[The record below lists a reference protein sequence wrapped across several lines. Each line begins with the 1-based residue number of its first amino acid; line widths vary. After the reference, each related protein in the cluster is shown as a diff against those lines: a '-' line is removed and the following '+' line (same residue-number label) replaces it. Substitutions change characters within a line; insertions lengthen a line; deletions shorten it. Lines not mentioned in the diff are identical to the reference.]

1 MAGRSLW
8 ILEATHSR
16 LRDKAPAH
24 KLGDTE
30 AIWGRERTLKQGQAG
45 GQASLPL
52 RPYALVGPMVVE
64 MSVIDRDTA

>member
-1 MAGRSLW
+1 M
-8 ILEATHSR
+8 LEAMQST

-30 AIWGRERTLKQGQAG
+30 AVWSRERTLRQGQAG
-45 GQASLPL
+45 GKVSLPL

-64 MSVIDRDTA
+64 MSIIDRDVLW